1 MLLDHAALYVR
12 DLEAA
17 RDFFIRYFGASAN
30 GGYHNP
36 KTSLRTY
43 FLTFSEG
50 ARLEVMTRDG
60 LPEGDPAAEKTGF
73 THLAFKLDGREAVDA
88 LTARLSADGFAVVGG
103 PRVTGDGY
111 YESCVL
117 GPEGCRL
124 ELTA

>member
-1 MLLDHAALYVR
+1 MMIDHAALYVR

-36 KTSLRTY
+36 KTGLRTY

-50 ARLEVMTRDG
+50 ARLEVMTRGG
-60 LPEGDPAAEKTGF
+60 LPEGDPSAEQTGF
-73 THLAFKLDGREAVDA
+73 THLAFTLGGREAVDA
-88 LTARLSADGFAVVGG
+88 LTARLSADGYAVIGG

>member
-1 MLLDHAALYVR
+1 MLLDQPRIYCAIWKRPRFFHPLFRVR
-12 DLEAA
+12 PTAVPQ
-17 RDFFIRYFGASAN
+17 
-30 GGYHNP
+30 P

-124 ELTA
+124 VLTA